1 MKMRRMFSF
10 VVLAITA
17 ATAQSIWAAGKLGKA
32 EAKSIRLCMPRGH
45 EDLLNMA
52 LLVARD
58 KGLFKKNGVDAK
70 IELIR
75 YVNKNPEGDAGYVM
89 TTAGP
94 VLPFN
99 TEDWEITKMMRGK
112 QRDCD
117 VAVSPAAGILAA
129 ENTDIS
135 EYKPLYM
142 TAYGTDYD
150 THLVVNSDS
159 DIKTAADLKGK
170 VVRIGQVPTH
180 IALYNYLKKHNV
192 EMSNVTLRFKLASN
206 FASESLANGS
216 IDAAMTY
223 VPTMPMMLA
232 SGKVR
237 VLEQNIISKYV
248 MPRTPNAI
256 LFTSKKFADE
266 NPALMKRFRAAVAE
280 TMVYINKNPAA
291 VLQAA
296 TGFFEHKFGDTWK
309 GWKADPTQI
318 ERATAF
324 MGKLTLQDF
333 DDATEAQVMQKQLN
347 DYQTL
352 LTSMGYL
359 TKKVDVSPWFAA
371 TTKQAAL

>member
-1 MKMRRMFSF
+1 MTIRGILSLIILVAT
-10 VVLAITA
+10 VVSM
-17 ATAQSIWAAGKLGKA
+17 QA
-32 EAKSIRLCMPRGH
+32 EAKALRLCMPRGH

-70 IELIR
+70 IELIS
-75 YVNKNPEGDAGYVM
+75 YVNKNPEGQASYVM
-89 TTAGP
+89 TKAGP

-99 TEDWEITKMMRGK
+99 TEDWEITKMMHGK

-117 VAVSPAAGILAA
+117 VAVSPAAGMLAA
-129 ENTDIS
+129 EKIQIAD
-135 EYKPLYM
+135 YKPLYM

-150 THLVVNSDS
+150 THLIVNSDS
-159 DIKTAADLKGK
+159 KIKTAADLKGK

-180 IALYNYLKKHNV
+180 VALYNYLRKNNM
-192 EMSNVTLRFKLASN
+192 EMTDVILRFKLASN
-206 FASESLANGS
+206 FASEALADGS

-256 LFTSKKFADE
+256 LFTSQRFAKENPELLKKF
-266 NPALMKRFRAAVAE
+266 KTAVNE
-280 TMVYINKNPAA
+280 TMVYINKNPSA
-291 VLQAA
+291 VLESA
-296 TGFFEHKFGDTWK
+296 TGFFEHKFGNTWK

-333 DDATEAQVMQKQLN
+333 EDAKEAPIMQKQLS
-347 DYQTL
+347 DYQNL
-352 LTSMGYL
+352 LTDMGYL
-359 TKKVDVSPWFAA
+359 TKKVDISPWFTA
-371 TTKQAAL
+371 TTKHAAL